1 MSDRLLLKPAQ
12 AAELLSVSK
21 RTLYN
26 LMRTNPD
33 IRAAVVEV
41 PGLRGR
47 FLRLDLI
54 RRAVERLS
62 VPDLQESSALASPAD
77 GVR

>member
-1 MSDRLLLKPAQ
+1 MSERLLVKPAQ

-21 RTLYN
+21 RTLYY
-26 LMRTNPD
+26 LMQSNPD

-54 RRAVERLS
+54 KLAVERLT
-62 VPDLQESSALASPAD
+62 PFTEES
-77 GVR
+77 R

>member
-1 MSDRLLLKPAQ
+1 MSDRLLVKPAQ

-26 LMRTNPD
+26 LMRTNQD

-47 FLRLDLI
+47 FLRVDLI

-62 VPDLQESSALASPAD
+62 PFTEEAQ
-77 GVR
+77 

>member
-1 MSDRLLLKPAQ
+1 MIDRLLLKPGQ

-62 VPDLQESSALASPAD
+62 VPDQEASILASCAD